1 MNYHSFRLAV
11 QQEWAESQDQ
21 RLGQVYFNLLHKV
34 RPDIANRL
42 RGSLIDP
49 FYREKLSTETE
60 EFVIAGWDDNIEF
73 PVK

>member
-11 QQEWAESQDQ
+11 QQEWAEADDQ
-21 RLGQVYFNLLHKV
+21 RLGQVYFNLLHNL

-49 FYREKLSTETE
+49 FYRDKLSTETE
-60 EFVIAGWDDNIEF
+60 EFVIAEWDDDTEF